1 MDPNTLVITA
11 EVLVDGT
18 GRQPLKDAVLLIE
31 GEQIREIGQKGE
43 VHVPKDAMVIDGSG
57 LTLLPGLVD
66 AHIHLTGNRPK
77 DMTAQFDEV
86 LGMVRAVADAQILL
100 DHGVTAARCC
110 GSYFT
115 PSVKLA
121 VEQGTIAGPRFMAAR
136 AAISQT
142 CGHADTHH
150 LPLDWVREHG
160 TRIGVLADGVE
171 ACIRAVREQ
180 FRGRADLIKLM
191 LSGGTGSQLDELEY
205 PQFNIDEIRA
215 MVKEAHLNGRR
226 VAAHA
231 HGLAGIRNAVQEDI
245 DSIEHGSA
253 IDEESAR
260 RVAAEGKFI
269 VPTCYIPL
277 RTFERT
283 KGFKEPGEMAEWTF
297 RRQKTN
303 YDFNRTR
310 VGMCR
315 KLGCKQAAGTD
326 WNGSGPYELAKEV
339 WAMSELGGYAPV
351 EAVSCCT
358 KMGAE
363 TLGLEARIGTLE
375 PGKLAD
381 LILFEGDLL
390 QDLRTIGEKEKIR
403 IVMKGGKVV
412 INRGVRLSVESR

>member
-1 MDPNTLVITA
+1 MNKSILAITA
-11 EVLVDGT
+11 NVLIDGT
-18 GRQPLKDAVLLIE
+18 GREPLEDPILLIE
-31 GEQIREIGQKGE
+31 GEKILGVGQKDDLRIPG
-43 VHVPKDAMVIDGSG
+43 DAEVIDGSS

-66 AHIHLTGNRPK
+66 AHIHLTGSRSK
-77 DMTAQFDEV
+77 DITALFDEV
-86 LGMVRAVADAQILL
+86 LGTVRAVADAQLLL
-100 DHGVTAARCC
+100 DYGVTTARCC

-115 PSVKLA
+115 PSIKVA
-121 VEQGTIAGPRFMAAR
+121 IEQGTILGPRLIAAR

-150 LPLDWVREHG
+150 LPLEWVRKYG
-160 TRIGVLADGVE
+160 TRIGIIADGVE

-205 PQFNIDEIRA
+205 PQFNTDEIRA

-231 HGLAGIRNAVQEDI
+231 HGLAGIRNAVQEGI

-260 RVAAEGKFI
+260 RLAALGGFI

-283 KGFKEPGEMAEWTF
+283 KGYQEIGEMAEWTF

-303 YDFNRTR
+303 YEFNKTR
-310 VGMCR
+310 VNTCR
-315 KLGCKQAAGTD
+315 RLGCKQAAGTD
-326 WNGSGPYELAKEV
+326 WNGGGPYELAKEI
-339 WAMSELGGYAPV
+339 WAMSKLGSYSPI
-351 EAVSCCT
+351 EAISCCT
-358 KMGAE
+358 KIGSE
-363 TLGLEARIGTLE
+363 TLGLETRVGTIE

-381 LILFEGDLL
+381 LVLFDGNPL
-390 QDLRTIGEKEKIR
+390 QDLRALGDKAKIKL
-403 IVMKGGKVV
+403 VMKGGKIVV
-412 INRGVRLSVESR
+412 DRGPRLSG

>member
-1 MDPNTLVITA
+1 MSKNTLAITA
-11 EVLVDGT
+11 DVLIDGA
-18 GRQPLKDAVLLIE
+18 GRKPLKDPVLLIE
-31 GEQIREIGQKGE
+31 GEQIRQVGQKDD
-43 VHVPKDAMVIDGSG
+43 VRTPKDAKVIDGSG

-66 AHIHLTGNRPK
+66 AHIHLTGSRPR
-77 DMTAQFDEV
+77 DITAQFDEV
-86 LGMVRAVADAQILL
+86 LGTVRAVADAQLLL
-100 DHGVTAARCC
+100 DHGVTTARCC

-115 PSVKLA
+115 PSVKVA
-121 VEQGTIAGPRFMAAR
+121 IEQGTIPGPRFMAAR

-150 LPLDWVREHG
+150 LPLEWVREHG
-160 TRIGVLADGVE
+160 TRIGILADGVE
-171 ACIRAVREQ
+171 ECIRAVREQ

-205 PQFNIDEIRA
+205 PQFSTEEIRA
-215 MVKEAHLNGRR
+215 MVREAHLNGRR

-231 HGLAGIRNAVQEDI
+231 HGLAGIRNAVQEGI

-260 RVAAEGKFI
+260 KLAARGGFI

-283 KGFKEPGEMAEWTF
+283 KGYKEPGEMVEWTF

-303 YDFNRTR
+303 YEFNRTR
-310 VGMCR
+310 VNTCR

-326 WNGSGPYELAKEV
+326 WNGSGPYELAKEI
-339 WAMSELGGYAPV
+339 WAMSELGSYSPI
-351 EAVSCCT
+351 EAISCCT
-358 KMGAE
+358 KTGSEA
-363 TLGLEARIGTLE
+363 LGFEARIGTLE

-381 LILFEGDLL
+381 LILFDGNPL
-390 QDLRTIGEKEKIR
+390 QDLRALGDKAKIR
-403 IVMKGGKVV
+403 LVMKEGKTA
-412 INRGVRLSVESR
+412 IDRGVKLSG